1 MKNSSVSYLRKPLA
15 LLGVGLSL
23 FAAQAAFAQT
33 AAPAPEKKDETVK
46 LDKFIVTGS
55 FIPQATAEPIAP
67 VAIFTEAD
75 IRSTGAVTPV
85 EALRSLPSFVGN
97 PGATEF
103 DSNGGDGSTFV
114 SLRGLGAGQTLT
126 LINGRSAGNFANL
139 SLIPIEA
146 IDRIEVLRDGAGII
160 YGSSAIGGAV
170 NIILKKK
177 FTGLTVD
184 VYGGGTNYNPG
195 NRDTFQSSF
204 VAGASNDKTSVVISG
219 SFFKNNTVF
228 ASQRTNS
235 AQSDNR
241 PRGGTNG
248 GSTNF
253 AGVMRDSGG
262 GNPLVLKSG
271 FDMNSNPTRADYI
284 ALDTNAFSSNQLF
297 NFRQFSPS
305 APGQKRNSF
314 YSSFDHK
321 AFGDKLTIFG
331 SFLYAKLTTSN
342 GLAPAPF
349 ALSAIGEPGG
359 PDVGSLSSFGPY
371 NQGKLVEDDND
382 FFQYRSV
389 SLGNRTQQ
397 QVYNDYRYQ
406 VGARGD
412 IVGNWKWET
421 TMTVDNENFVEKD
434 GGVADLVK
442 LDAQTT
448 AGNFNPFVN
457 SFSVGNGAVVNSVT
471 NRWNNPVA
479 LKAASITARQV
490 YDTYIRSY
498 DARVSGTITDL
509 PAGPLGIAAG
519 YDRRSGTSDVD
530 VDDLYTTGGVLGL
543 NSASDDHNEFLRTA
557 LYGEIKVPLISEANK
572 IPFVKDLS
580 IGALARKEEQTLR
593 GTNNVTKLFDQKS
606 FSKVNPSVNLQ
617 YSPTDDY
624 KIRATYS
631 KGFLAPGSGSL
642 FSTPGQNNPTIADP
656 LGFPYTAQTTI
667 VQRGN
672 PDLKPAVSKAWSIGV
687 VGTPKNL
694 LKGFT
699 FSIDFYN
706 IKVDG
711 IIASNFGSI
720 LALNAA
726 GQGAGFVAGNAA
738 TINPAAP
745 FADRIRRSANGRLN
759 GNGSFA
765 TAFGVTQRGAVLSDL
780 LNIASR
786 EVTGI
791 EYTTTYTMN
800 TKEMGRLTFT
810 AAANEFIKFDQG
822 NGPGVPIR
830 SYLGKFISTVGDPI
844 SPGSIPKWKG
854 NFITRWNWKNI
865 NASVTL
871 NYIASYEDDPLFVM
885 SPKMKAFFDSGV
897 PKSDPAFLAFLSTSA
912 ALAPKVGGIRTI
924 SAWTTVDAQ
933 ISYEFSRDIMYL
945 SGTKLTLGSRNLT
958 DKLAPFAA
966 GAFNDSYDTRT
977 HNNIGR
983 FVYLDLRKEF

>member
-1 MKNSSVSYLRKPLA
+1 MA

-23 FAAQAAFAQT
+23 FAVNAAFAQQT
-33 AAPAPEKKDETVK
+33 AAPEKKEETVK

-55 FIPQATAEPIAP
+55 FIPQTSAEPIAP
-67 VAIFTEAD
+67 VAIFSEAD
-75 IRSTGAVTPV
+75 IRTTGAVTPI

-139 SLIPIEA
+139 SLVPIEA

-195 NRDTFQSSF
+195 NRDTFQASF
-204 VAGASNDKTSVVISG
+204 VAGANNDKTSVVISA
-219 SFFKNNTVF
+219 SYFKNNTVF
-228 ASQRTNS
+228 ASQRVNS

-253 AGVMRDSGG
+253 AGVMRNLGG
-262 GNPLVLKSG
+262 GNPLVLKPG
-271 FDMNSNPTRADYI
+271 FDMKTNPTIADYI
-284 ALDTNAFSSNQLF
+284 TLDTNAFSSNQLF

-314 YSSFDHK
+314 YSSFEHK
-321 AFGDKLTIFG
+321 AFDDKVTFFG

-349 ALSAIGEPGG
+349 ALSAIGAPGG
-359 PDVGSLSSFGPY
+359 PAVSSLSFFGPY
-371 NQGKLVEDDND
+371 NQGKLNEDDSD

-389 SLGNRTQQ
+389 SLGNRTQA

-406 VGARGD
+406 VGAMGD
-412 IVGNWKWET
+412 IVGDWKWST
-421 TMTVDNENFVEKD
+421 SMTVDNENYVEKD
-434 GGVADLVK
+434 AGVPSLAL
-442 LDAQTT
+442 LDAQVT
-448 AGNFNPFVN
+448 AGNFNPFVD
-457 SFSVGNGAVVNSVT
+457 SFSVGNGAVVNGVT

-479 LKAASITARQV
+479 LKASAITARQV
-490 YDTYIRSY
+490 YDTNLRSY
-498 DARVSGTITDL
+498 DFRVTGTITDL
-509 PAGPLGIAAG
+509 PAGPLGMAAG
-519 YDRRSGTSDVD
+519 YDRRIGTSDAD
-530 VDDLYTTGGVLGL
+530 VDDLYVTGGVLGL
-543 NSASDDHNEFLRTA
+543 NSATDDHNESLRSA
-557 LYGEIKVPLISEANK
+557 LYAEIKVPLISEANK
-572 IPFVKDLS
+572 IPYVKDIS
-580 IGALARKEEQTLR
+580 IGALARREQQTLW
-593 GTNNVTKLFDQKS
+593 GTNHITNLFDHRS
-606 FSKVNPSVNLQ
+606 FSKVNPSINLQ
-617 YSPTDDY
+617 YSPTNDY
-624 KIRATYS
+624 KFRSTYS
-631 KGFLAPGSGSL
+631 KGFLAPGAGSL

-656 LGFPYTAQTTI
+656 LGFPYNAQTTI

-672 PDLKPAVSKAWSIGV
+672 PNLKPAESKAWSIGV

-694 LKGFT
+694 LKGFN

-711 IIASNFGSI
+711 IVASNFGSI

-726 GQGAGFVAGNAA
+726 GQGPGFVAGNAA

-745 FADRIRRSANGRLN
+745 FADFIRRSANGRLN
-759 GNGSFA
+759 SSGSFA
-765 TAFGVTQRGAVLSDL
+765 AQFGVTQRGAVLSDL
-780 LNIASR
+780 TNIASR
-786 EVTGI
+786 EVTGL
-791 EYTTTYTMN
+791 EYTATYTMN
-800 TKEMGRLTFT
+800 TQEMGRLTFT
-810 AAANEFIKFDQG
+810 AAANEFLKFDQG

-830 SYLGKFISTVGDPI
+830 SYLGKFVSTVGDPI

-854 NFITRWNWKNI
+854 NFSTHWSWKNI
-865 NASVTL
+865 NANLIV
-871 NYIASYEDDPLFVM
+871 NYIASYRDDPLFVM
-885 SPKMKAFFDSGV
+885 SPKMKAFYDSGV
-897 PKSDPAFLAFLSTSA
+897 PKSDPAFLAFLNTSA
-912 ALAPKVGGIRTI
+912 ALEPKVGGIRTI
-924 SAWTTVDAQ
+924 SAWTTIDAQ
-933 ISYEFSRDIMYL
+933 ISYEFNHDIMYL
-945 SGTKLTLGSRNLT
+945 AGTKLTLGARNLT

-977 HNNIGR
+977 HNNVGR

>member
-1 MKNSSVSYLRKPLA
+1 MNNSSVSYLRKPLA
-15 LLGVGLSL
+15 LLGAGLSL
-23 FAAQAAFAQT
+23 FAASAAFAQT
-33 AAPAPEKKDETVK
+33 PAATPAPKDETVK
-46 LDKFIVTGS
+46 LDKYIVTGS
-55 FIPQATAEPIAP
+55 FIPQPTAEPIAP
-67 VAIFTEAD
+67 VAIFSEVD
-75 IRSTGAVTPV
+75 IRNTGATTPV

-126 LINGRSAGNFANL
+126 LIDGKPAGNFANL

-177 FTGLTVD
+177 FSGLTVD

-195 NRDTFQSSF
+195 NRDTFQASF
-204 VAGASNDKTSVVISG
+204 MTGVSNEKTSVVISG

-228 ASQRTNS
+228 ASQRSNS

-253 AGVMRDSGG
+253 AGVMRDQGG
-262 GNPLVLKSG
+262 GNPLVLKTG
-271 FDMNSNPTRADYI
+271 FDMKSNPTRADYI
-284 ALDTNAFSSNQLF
+284 TLDTNAFSSNQLF

-314 YSSFDHK
+314 YSSFEHK
-321 AFGDKLTIFG
+321 AFGDNLTVFG
-331 SFLYAKLTTSN
+331 SFLYAKLNTSN

-349 ALSAIGEPGG
+349 ALSATGAPGG
-359 PDVGSLSSFGPY
+359 PEVGSLSFFGPY
-371 NQGKLVEDDND
+371 NQGKLNEDDSD

-389 SLGNRTQQ
+389 SLGNRTNE

-412 IVGNWKWET
+412 ITSDWKWET
-421 TMTVDNENFVEKD
+421 TMTVDNENYVQKD

-442 LDAQTT
+442 LDAQVLSG
-448 AGNFNPFVN
+448 AFNPFVT
-457 SFSVGNGAVVNSVT
+457 STSVGNGAIVNGVA
-471 NRWNNPVA
+471 NAWNNPVA
-479 LKAASITARQV
+479 LTAASITARQV
-490 YDTYIRSY
+490 YDTKLRSY
-498 DARVSGTITDL
+498 NARVSGKITDL

-519 YDRRSGTSDVD
+519 YDRRSGTGDVD

-543 NSASDDHNEFLRTA
+543 NSSSDDHTESLRTA
-557 LYGEIKVPLISEANK
+557 FFGEIRIPLISGANK
-572 IPFVKDLS
+572 IRYVRDLS
-580 IGALARKEEQTLR
+580 FGALVRKEDQTLR
-593 GTNNVTKLFDQKS
+593 GTNNVTKKFDNKT
-606 FSKVNPSVNLQ
+606 FNKVNPSVNLQ
-617 YSPTDDY
+617 YSPTEDY
-624 KIRATYS
+624 KVRATYS
-631 KGFLAPGSGSL
+631 KGFLAPGAGSL

-656 LGFPYTAQTTI
+656 LGFPYNAQTTI

-672 PDLKPAVSKAWSIGV
+672 PNLQPAQSKAWSLGV
-687 VGTPKNL
+687 VGSPKNL

-711 IIASNFGSI
+711 IVASNFGSI

-726 GQGAGFVAGNAA
+726 GQGPGFVAGNAA

-745 FADRIRRSANGRLN
+745 FAALIRRSANGRLN
-759 GNGSFA
+759 SSGSYA
-765 TAFGVTQRGAVLSDL
+765 AAFGVTQRGAVLSDL
-780 LNIASR
+780 TNIASR

-791 EYTTTYTMN
+791 EYSATYTMN
-800 TKEMGRLTFT
+800 TTDMGRLTFT

-830 SYLGKFISTVGDPI
+830 SYLGKFVSTVGDPI

-854 NFITRWNWKNI
+854 NFNVRWNWKNI
-865 NASVTL
+865 SANVTM
-871 NYIASYEDDPLFVM
+871 NYIASYQDDPLFVM

-897 PKSDPAFLAFLSTSA
+897 PKSDPAFLAFLNTSA
-912 ALAPKVGGIRTI
+912 ALAPKVGGIRSI
-924 SAWTTVDAQ
+924 AAWTTFDAQ
-933 ISYEFSRDIMYL
+933 ISYAFGNDITYL
-945 SGTKLTLGSRNLT
+945 AHTKVSLGSRNLT